1 MARQPRLHQ
10 FSNRYLLK
18 RSIGYFKPYKMRVAL
33 AALSMLLLSPIGPAL
48 AWIGKY
54 VTDDVLIAKDMDMLK
69 LCIWG
74 FMALWLL
81 RGVLMIG
88 QVYTMNATG
97 VLVLRDIRNELFRK
111 IIRLP
116 MPYFAESEIGMLMSR
131 ITADV
136 TAVRV
141 CLPSVLMFIRQI
153 FTLIALVGSAIYIDA
168 YLAFWALVVM
178 PLAIYPF
185 IYFGKKIR
193 KYGRKTQAELSGIN
207 VVLEE
212 SFSGIK
218 VIKAFANEIRE
229 NFKFSKENDSLSRI
243 LIRKLLYN
251 EGSSRVMDIVG
262 ASAGAAVM
270 WFGGMR
276 VVSGEMTP
284 GDLITFSLLV
294 VQIYEPI
301 KKLNASNNEIQSGL
315 AGAERVF
322 DILDAPTIEIE
333 ESGDVVFDGKL
344 RSLEFKDIHFTYPG
358 CPAPAVDGV
367 SLTIEAGQRVAVVG
381 PSGSGKTTLVNLIPR
396 FYEPQQGAVELNGV
410 PLSRYT
416 LDSLRLHLGL
426 VSQDTFLFNVSI
438 SENIAYAQDEY
449 DMDAIRAAAEGAYAH
464 EFITAMTDG
473 YDTVVGE
480 GGVKISGGQKQRLTI
495 ARAIMK
501 NPCLLILDEATSALD
516 TESERVVQAA
526 LDNLMQG
533 RTSIVIAHRLSTILT
548 ADVIVVMEK
557 GRIVA
562 TGRHEELL
570 ETCPLYDRLYQMQ
583 FEDRGADETC
593 PLPS

>member
-1 MARQPRLHQ
+1 LARQPRLHQ

-218 VIKAFANEIRE
+218 VIKAFANEIR
-229 NFKFSKENDSLSRI
+229 
-243 LIRKLLYN
+243 
-251 EGSSRVMDIVG
+251 
-262 ASAGAAVM
+262 
-270 WFGGMR
+270 
-276 VVSGEMTP
+276 
-284 GDLITFSLLV
+284 
-294 VQIYEPI
+294 
-301 KKLNASNNEIQSGL
+301 
-315 AGAERVF
+315 
-322 DILDAPTIEIE
+322 
-333 ESGDVVFDGKL
+333 
-344 RSLEFKDIHFTYPG
+344 
-358 CPAPAVDGV
+358 
-367 SLTIEAGQRVAVVG
+367 
-381 PSGSGKTTLVNLIPR
+381 
-396 FYEPQQGAVELNGV
+396 
-410 PLSRYT
+410 
-416 LDSLRLHLGL
+416 
-426 VSQDTFLFNVSI
+426 
-438 SENIAYAQDEY
+438 
-449 DMDAIRAAAEGAYAH
+449 
-464 EFITAMTDG
+464 
-473 YDTVVGE
+473 
-480 GGVKISGGQKQRLTI
+480 
-495 ARAIMK
+495 
-501 NPCLLILDEATSALD
+501 
-516 TESERVVQAA
+516 
-526 LDNLMQG
+526 
-533 RTSIVIAHRLSTILT
+533 
-548 ADVIVVMEK
+548 
-557 GRIVA
+557 
-562 TGRHEELL
+562 
-570 ETCPLYDRLYQMQ
+570 
-583 FEDRGADETC
+583 
-593 PLPS
+593 